1 MNNKE
6 EKITISVNEEIL
18 YNRLYE
24 RTREFGRNQFV
35 REITR
40 LEIENKQLKEDF
52 QALRVTNISL
62 NDLVNSCQK
71 EIRNL
76 QQERDKYKSIV
87 DGINKFT
94 KERINFLEEEK
105 KEFEQDLY
113 NDFEVNRDEIRIRE
127 CNITQLEDVLD
138 KIKELEEGNINE

>member
-24 RTREFGRNQFV
+24 RTKEFGRNQFV

-40 LEIENKQLKEDF
+40 LEIENKQL
-52 QALRVTNISL
+52 
-62 NDLVNSCQK
+62 
-71 EIRNL
+71 

-87 DGINKFT
+87 EELKKYL
-94 KERINFLEEEK
+94 KEESK
-105 KEFEQDLY
+105 KDDTYFIPYLAS
-113 NDFEVNRDEIRIRE
+113 IHK
-127 CNITQLEDVLD
+127 TLD
-138 KIKELEEGNINE
+138 KIKELEEGVNK